1 MAGSGASYR
10 ARSGAGPVMSIRTRL
25 LVACLCCA
33 FVPLIGY
40 AGFTYARTVRH
51 LSELQE
57 AQLAAREI
65 AVGQALD
72 DRLTE
77 ELGDLAATASW
88 DEFVAATR
96 RRDLRWARRQ
106 MAAMP
111 TVTSGGAAQLYT
123 LDGEPLLT
131 AGPPSAPSLWRSAA
145 VVSTLTGGAPAAG
158 YEMLDGRLS
167 IVVAQLVRG
176 PAAGSEPLAVLAS
189 ARAVDHAMLA
199 TIGSYAGAVVTVPPL
214 TVVEELAGVE
224 ASSAA
229 GSGVLG
235 EVGERVHEGDY
246 LGAYLAVHDADGFRS
261 GLVAVSIDRGPVALA
276 IAEIRTT
283 TAVALAAAFVVAV
296 LVALLL
302 SRRVSRPLHELA
314 AAATGIAAGETLQ
327 HIEVRG
333 EDEVGQLA
341 RAFNTM
347 SERVTER
354 VTDLSEKIR
363 GVTDELIDLNVV
375 FGETLTDTVDVEA
388 ELGHMIP
395 RVGAMMK
402 ADLTCLYLAEEE
414 RVLWLSTA
422 SGDLG
427 PYPLALEAAARRAV
441 ETAAPVVTREGE
453 DWAAGEAIPAEAGPS
468 AASGSG
474 GPERSAAG
482 PDPSVAAGPTAPPG
496 PADRRAG
503 SPGAVRLVTDPPAPG
518 SPGAASLA
526 AAPLSRLGRVT
537 GALVVLVR
545 GRHFDAQDTA
555 FLSALAGQVAVAAQ
569 NADMYRRLEESY
581 FSTVGALACAIEAKD
596 DYTAD
601 HCRLIAGMAE
611 TVGRRM
617 GLPEPDLRL
626 LRYAAIL
633 HDVGKTGV
641 PESILRHPGRLDD
654 AQFAAVAEHTV
665 IGESIVARIPYLR
678 PLGPV
683 IRAAHERWDG
693 HGYPDRLRGDA
704 VPLPSRIVFV
714 CDAYHAMTSDRP
726 YRKALTHEAALTEL
740 CDNAGSQF
748 DPAVVE
754 AFVASHDA
762 IERLFAGGERGA
774 GRVDRVLAT
783 VLFTDIVDS
792 TVKAAALGDGAWH
805 EVLER
810 HHAIV
815 RAVLRRHRGVDV
827 ETAGDGFLA
836 TFDGPARAV
845 ECAVAI
851 GREVA
856 PLGLEIRAGCH
867 TGEVEVSG
875 ADVGGIAVHIGARVA
890 ALAGPGEVLVS
901 GTVKDLVAGSGLAF
915 DDRGEHELKGV
926 PGTWRLYAV
935 RP

>member
-1 MAGSGASYR
+1 
-10 ARSGAGPVMSIRTRL
+10 MSIRTRL
-25 LVACLCCA
+25 LIACLCCA
-33 FVPLIGY
+33 LVPLIGY
-40 AGFTYARTVRH
+40 AGFTYVRTVRH
-51 LSELQE
+51 LGELEE

-77 ELGDLAATASW
+77 ELGDLGATASW
-88 DEFVAATR
+88 TEFAAAIR
-96 RRDLRWARRQ
+96 RRDLGWVRQQ

-111 TVTSGGAAQLYT
+111 TVTSGGAAQLST

-131 AGPPSAPSLWRSAA
+131 AGPPTTPSLWRSAA

-176 PAAGSEPLAVLAS
+176 PAAGSEPLAVLAA
-189 ARAVDHAMLA
+189 ARPVDHAMLA

-235 EVGERVHEGDY
+235 EVGERVREGEY
-246 LGAYLAVHDADGFRS
+246 LSAYLAVHDADGFRS
-261 GLVAVSIDRGPVALA
+261 GLVEVSIERGPVGLA

-283 TAVALAAAFVVAV
+283 AAIALAAAVVVAV

-314 AAATGIAAGETLQ
+314 SAATGIAAGDTLQ

-341 RAFNTM
+341 GAFNTM
-347 SERVTER
+347 SERVTQR

-363 GVTDELIDLNVV
+363 SLTDELIDLNVV
-375 FGETLTDTVDVEA
+375 FGETLTDTVDVAA

-414 RVLWLSTA
+414 GGLRLATA
-422 SGDLG
+422 SGAPG
-427 PYPLALEAAARRAV
+427 PYPIALEAAARRAV

-453 DWAAGEAIPAEAGPS
+453 GGVAGERDSAGAGPS
-468 AASGSG
+468 AVAG
-474 GPERSAAG
+474 SAA
-482 PDPSVAAGPTAPPG
+482 PDGSVAGPPG
-496 PADRRAG
+496 AAGFVAG
-503 SPGAVRLVTDPPAPG
+503 SPGAASHMADP
-518 SPGAASLA
+518 PGAASLA

-537 GALVVLVR
+537 GALVVLGS
-545 GRHFDAQDTA
+545 GRDFDAQDTA
-555 FLSALAGQVAVAAQ
+555 LLSALAGQVAVAAQ

-611 TVGRRM
+611 AVGRQM
-617 GLPEPDLRL
+617 GLSEPDLRL

-641 PESILRHPGRLDD
+641 PESILRHPGRLYD
-654 AQFAAVAEHTV
+654 AQFAVVAEHTV

-704 VPLPSRIVFV
+704 VPLPARIVFV

-740 CDNAGSQF
+740 CENAGTQF

-754 AFVASHDA
+754 AFVASHDV

-774 GRVDRVLAT
+774 GRVERVLAT

-792 TVKAAALGDGAWH
+792 TVKAAAMGDGAWH

-810 HHAIV
+810 HHATV
-815 RAVLRRHRGVDV
+815 RAVLRRHRGVEV

-845 ECAVAI
+845 EAAMAI

-875 ADVGGIAVHIGARVA
+875 AEVGGIAVHIGARVA

-926 PGTWRLYAV
+926 PGVWRLYAARV
-935 RP
+935 